1 MDEVISILLFL
12 TFFYK
17 KRISRIG
24 DVGKFVGNDGYIKT
38 SMSKNAAF
46 AKERG
51 IYPLTQFRQV
61 YKISKEFFSILLN
74 IGYIVYSEWH
84 HTSPFLNRTNFYK
97 WVDSDVMIIVLR
109 NKKMIKK
116 LTTDKFIELVE
127 RELVIDRE
135 GLNDPEYRKYLYQ
148 FIPDIPDVYTFSDGI
163 QINTISKEIFDPK
176 NIEVNKSLRKHRR
189 QLFRKIRQSMYD
201 QKLIQSKSYEDF
213 KNNK

>member
-1 MDEVISILLFL
+1 MDEVISFLLVL

-24 DVGKFVGNDGYIKT
+24 DVGKFVGNNGYIKN
-38 SMSKNAAF
+38 SMSKHAAF

-51 IYPLTQFRQV
+51 IYPETQFRKL
-61 YKISKEFFSILLN
+61 YKISKEVFSILLN
-74 IGYIVYSEWH
+74 IGYIVNSEWH

-109 NKKMIKK
+109 NKKLIKK

-148 FIPDIPDVYTFSDGI
+148 FIPGLPDVYTFSDGI

-176 NIEVNKSLRKHRR
+176 NLEVNKSLRKHRR

-201 QKLIQSKSYEDF
+201 QKLIQSKSYEEF
-213 KNNK
+213 KKNK